1 MKKTILFA
9 AVTLLC
15 VTAFVMMSDSADAAD
30 TTGGKCGDN
39 LTWSFDSSNG
49 TLTISG
55 SGKMTDYGDSKSSV
69 GEQAPWVS
77 KMEEVKKIVIKDG
90 VTSIGN
96 NAFLR
101 VDIYEGS
108 ASAGVSAT
116 LLPTVLESVTIP
128 NSVTSVGDY
137 AFCGCTKLTSVSG
150 DLSGVTSI
158 GKYAFARCPLGTSD
172 SPCSL
177 KLDNVTS
184 IGNYAFRDCTALTSV
199 TLGDNLTNL
208 GNSAFLGAAA
218 LITVTIPNNITSIE
232 ANMFM
237 NCTSLTKVE
246 FKNNITSIGSS
257 AFSGCTSLTSVGDLT
272 KVKDI
277 GQGSFMGTKLTSV
290 TFTDELSSIGDQA
303 FKNCTFL
310 DTVILGNKVKTI
322 LTDTFFGCTSLKNID
337 LSNITSIGNTAFFGC
352 TSLTSVDLK
361 NVTTLGKQAFVGCK
375 SLTSVEDLS
384 KVTVFGIDGTIFKD
398 CTSLKTVNLG
408 STNLKEIPT
417 QTFQGCTS
425 LTEVKFGSS
434 VTTIGNSA
442 FFNCTK
448 LSKVGNFDPS
458 AGDGV
463 ACLGSVTTISNT
475 AFSGCTSL
483 KNVTLG
489 NVTAIPSSLFKGCTS
504 LETVT
509 GLGEVTSVD
518 NYAFSGCTNLKTV
531 DLSNVTTINQQAF
544 SNCAA
549 LTSAGNLSHVTTI
562 GDSAFSG
569 CAALTSVTL
578 GNNITAIGY
587 SAFSNCTSLESLT
600 VRDENVS
607 TGTLEIK
614 SSAFSKCTSLKTVV
628 FNGEGENIITKIGS
642 SAFSNCFSNN
652 ITDGSVTAGYDQ
664 VFYIGES
671 AFSGCTGLKSMDC
684 NGIYS
689 IGESA
694 FSGCKS
700 LETIDF
706 NALGYGSNSI
716 GKETFYNCSAL
727 NEIDLSGITTIGDK
741 AFYNC
746 TSLTSYWNTEEG
758 YKWDLRYVESIGKE
772 AFYGCTSLDS
782 LTIYFDEAHEK
793 SIGES
798 AFSGC
803 TSLTT
808 ITIGY
813 EGTTINSDDS
823 LTIGCTA
830 FFDCS
835 KLSSLTVSSVF
846 KGLTLT
852 VESRAFDSCSE
863 LNTVTLPDT
872 VSIDDSSIRN
882 LFSYCAVFKSI
893 DGHQTVV
900 KYGIDAIN
908 KLLGPKPE
916 NTDSDKAECKYRWEE
931 YSLTGAA
938 LITVNEI
945 DEHILEKT
953 PAKVPTCTD
962 SGNNEYYTC
971 SVCGKIFRS
980 DKTTV
985 TTVEGETLEAKGHIY
1000 IKVEKKSA
1008 TAEVPGNIEYYTCS
1022 GCGKYFTGIDEKTET
1037 TAEAVKTYIIR
1048 FVNGISTYHSKEY
1061 RFGEKIEVP
1070 ADPKKDADAQ
1080 YTYVFKKWVDE
1091 NNNNLAAD
1099 ATVTAC
1105 KTYTAQFDKKYNE
1118 YDVIFIG
1125 EDGTKL
1131 YSTRAL
1137 YGDIPVF
1144 TGSNPYKQSTSE
1156 YTYEFKG
1163 WSAEEGGNV
1172 IDLTK
1177 ETVKGDVTYYAIF
1190 DSTPQKYDV
1199 KYTVY
1204 GTSSVEQI
1212 HKETHAYGSEVT
1224 VKDVYT
1230 KTGYDVSEWKAEGIT
1245 ISEDGKFTMPAHHV
1259 FFEATLTIKSYTLT
1273 FVADGKTVGTRGYT
1287 METTTIT
1294 PPAVPEKEG
1303 YTGVW
1308 EKYNLSDLGNK
1319 TVNAVYTVNSYTITF
1334 DSDGGSS
1341 VDAVTQNYGTTVS
1354 APSEPTK
1361 TGYTFQHWALD
1372 GEKYNFGSMPAKNI
1386 TLTAVW
1392 KINSYTVKYL
1402 VDGKALEQY
1411 PNKTYDYNSEV
1422 TVSEA
1427 YTKTGYTV
1435 SEWKAEGITVTG
1447 GKFFMPAGDVT
1458 FNATSTANKYTLTIN
1473 FVYEDGTKAGE
1484 SDITECTYG
1493 MSYSRWAI
1501 KLDGYTATPYS
1512 IVTGSM
1518 PANDLTVTVTYKIN
1532 QYTITFNSDGG
1543 SDVANITDDYKKT
1556 VTAPENPVKTGYTFQ
1571 YWTLD
1576 GTEYTF
1582 STMPA
1587 KNITLK
1593 AAWKINQY
1601 TIAFDSDGGS
1611 EVEDITAN
1619 YNAGITAPEKPTK
1632 TGYTFQY
1639 WVEKDSNVK
1648 YGIPAY
1654 MPADNVSLKAV
1665 WMINTYTVKF
1675 MNEGTELQTITVEH
1689 GKAPVYSGKAPEKA
1703 QTSDNY
1709 YNFKGWSVSAEG
1721 TETVALTDVKITGD
1735 VTYYAHFEEVPLS
1748 SSYTVTYKVDNEVIE
1763 TVKYVSGTEVT
1774 LRDVYVKTGYD
1785 VGEWTTAD
1793 TVTITG
1799 GKFTMPANDVT
1810 FTATSTV
1817 KTYKVTFI
1825 VDKKESS
1832 EMYAYGTPAA
1842 GIEQPKDLTKEATAQ
1857 YEYLFSGWDKEIT
1870 TVTGDVTYT
1879 AAFTGV
1885 LREYT
1890 IAFKNG
1896 DETLKSYTVKYG
1908 NVPEYNGETPT
1919 KADSV
1924 GSTYTFKGWS
1934 PGIVAVSG
1942 DAVYTADF
1950 TETPRKYTV
1959 TFDIN
1964 GTESSAEYDYG
1975 TSADTIRPENPT
1987 KESDDQYAYKFKGW
2001 SVNGEIVEISSVAG
2015 AVTYTAEFEN
2025 VAHTYSATYDWSD
2038 LNTCVAVGKCTVC
2051 GHTVT
2056 ESVIS
2061 SSAVT
2066 KEATCKEEGV
2076 TTYTAVF
2083 TYCGTDTKNVSIDK
2097 ADHNYVEHK
2106 ATEAKCET
2114 PGNKLYYTCSVCDKV
2129 FDSGK
2134 NVTTLDEQTIP
2145 AVGHNLEKIDAKPV
2159 TCTDDGYEEYYKCKS
2174 CDALFSDG
2182 EGNNLISEPVKIT
2195 KKGHTPVVDG
2205 AVEPT
2210 CTEAGKTEGSHCSVC
2225 GAVITAQNEVP
2236 ATGHKEETVPG
2247 KAATCAEA
2255 GLTDGLRCT
2264 VCGAVT
2270 KAQEPI
2276 SATGHKEETVP
2287 GKVATCTETGLT
2299 DGIKCSVCN
2308 EVLTEQTEIP
2318 AKGHTEVT
2326 VSGKAATC
2334 TEKGLTDGKKCSVC
2348 NEVLTEQTEIPAK
2361 GHTEVTVSGK
2371 AATCTEKGLTDG
2383 KKCSVC
2389 NEVLTEQTEIPAK
2402 GHTEVTVSGKAATC
2416 TEKGLTDGKKCSV
2429 CNEVLTEQTEIPAKG
2444 HTEVTIPA
2452 SETAEYRLTE
2462 GKMCSVCNK
2471 TLVPQTKI
2479 TVTSKQNE
2487 DGTMTEVQTYT
2498 TDVGSDK
2505 VETVLKKIE
2514 GSTGASEIST
2524 VIKTSGSEV
2533 SDNTVTKALEQMGSE
2548 SSEKKTV
2555 TIDNTTSSESEEKKT
2570 EATISAEALS
2580 NIKAVGAETE
2590 IKGDLATLKISQNA
2604 IGTLVASGEKVSLS
2618 AAYAN
2623 SSSELTAE
2631 QKEKIGSA
2639 PLFKLDASAGD
2650 TVVSKFGGNIT
2661 VTLPYTLPEGKAA
2674 GDVAV
2679 YYLGDD
2685 GKFAPA
2691 DSCSYSGGYVTFT
2704 TDHFSYW
2711 TITDSK
2717 IVYDEASGS
2726 SDSGSGSNAM
2736 IIAVAVIAVIAVIG
2750 CAFVFLRMRAK
2761 TN

>member
-1 MKKTILFA
+1 MKKTVLFA
-9 AVTLLC
+9 VAALLC
-15 VTAFVMMSDSADAAD
+15 VAAFVMMSDSADAAD
-30 TTGGKCGDN
+30 TPTSGTCGDN
-39 LTWSFDSSNG
+39 LKWSLSTDG
-49 TLTISG
+49 TLTING
-55 SGKMTDYGDSKSSV
+55 SGMMKDYGDSKASIN
-69 GEQAPWVS
+69 EQAPWMS
-77 KMEEVKKIVIKDG
+77 EMGDVKKIVIKDG

-101 VDIYEGS
+101 VDKYEGS
-108 ASAGVSAT
+108 ATAGNDVT
-116 LLPTVLESVTIP
+116 FLPTVLESVTIP

-137 AFCGCTKLTSVSG
+137 AFYGCIKLTSVSG

-158 GKYAFARCPLGTSD
+158 GTYAFARCPLGTSD

-177 KLDNVTS
+177 NLVKVTS
-184 IGNYAFRDCTALTSV
+184 IGSYAFRSCTALTSV
-199 TLGDNLTNL
+199 TLGNNLTNL

-218 LITVTIPNNITSIE
+218 LNTVTIPNNITSIK

-246 FKNNITSIGSS
+246 FNSNITSIGSY
-257 AFSGCTSLTSVGDLT
+257 AFNGCTSLTSVGNLT
-272 KVKDI
+272 KVKDV
-277 GQGSFMGTKLTSV
+277 GESSFMGTKLSYV
-290 TFTDELSSIGDQA
+290 TFGDDFTTFSKYA
-303 FKNCTFL
+303 FKDCTSL
-310 DTVILGNKVKTI
+310 VSVVLGNNVKTI
-322 LTDTFFGCTSLKNID
+322 PMNTFFGCTSLENIN
-337 LSNITSIGNTAFFGC
+337 LSNVTSVGDYAFYGC
-352 TSLTSVDLK
+352 TSLTSVNLE
-361 NVTTLGKQAFVGCK
+361 NVTTLGKQAFVGCT

-384 KVTVFGIDGTIFKD
+384 KVTVFGIGGTIFKD

-448 LSKVGNFDPS
+448 LSKVGNFDFS

-489 NVTAIPSSLFKGCTS
+489 NVTEITSNLFMDCTS
-504 LETVT
+504 LETVR
-509 GLGEVTSVD
+509 GLGEVTSVG

-544 SNCAA
+544 SGCAA
-549 LTSAGNLSHVTTI
+549 LTSAGNLSNVTTI

-578 GNNITAIGY
+578 GNNITTIGNN
-587 SAFSNCTSLESLT
+587 AFNNCTSLESLT

-614 SSAFSKCTSLKTVV
+614 SSAFSGCTSLKTVV

-652 ITDGSVTAGYDQ
+652 ITDGSVTAGSDQ

-694 FSGCKS
+694 FSECKS

-706 NALGYGSNSI
+706 STLGNGSNSI
-716 GKETFYNCSAL
+716 GKKTFYNCSAL

-746 TSLTSYWNTEEG
+746 TSLTSYWNTDQG

-772 AFYGCTSLDS
+772 AFRGCTSLDS
-782 LTIYFDEAHEK
+782 LTIYFDEAYEK

-798 AFSGC
+798 AFCEC

-808 ITIGY
+808 VTIGY
-813 EGTTINSDDS
+813 EGTTADGNDS
-823 LTIGCTA
+823 LTIGRTA

-846 KGLTLT
+846 KSLKLT
-852 VESRAFDSCSE
+852 VESHAFNSCSE
-863 LNTVTLPDT
+863 LNTVTLPGT

-882 LFSYCAVFKSI
+882 LFSYCAVFKST

-900 KYGIDAIN
+900 KYVFDDIN

-971 SVCGKIFRS
+971 SVCGKIFNS
-980 DKTTV
+980 DKTAV

-1008 TAEVPGNIEYYTCS
+1008 TAEVPGNIEYWICS
-1022 GCGKYFTGIDEKTET
+1022 VCEEYFTGDGMTKT

-1048 FVNGISTYHSKEY
+1048 FVNDISTYHSKEY

-1091 NNNNLAAD
+1091 NNNDLAAD

-1131 YSTRAL
+1131 YSIRAL
-1137 YGDIPVF
+1137 YGDTPVF
-1144 TGSNPYKQSTSE
+1144 IGSNPYKWSTSE

-1199 KYTVY
+1199 TYAVY

-1212 HKETHAYGSEVT
+1212 YKETYAYNSEVT

-1230 KTGYDVSEWKAEGIT
+1230 ETGYTVSEWKADGIT

-1259 FFEATLTIKSYTLT
+1259 SFKATLTIKSYTLT
-1273 FVADGKTVGTRGYT
+1273 FVADGKTVDTRDYT
-1287 METTTIT
+1287 MKTTTIT

-1308 EKYNLSDLGNK
+1308 EEYNLSDLGNK
-1319 TVNAVYTVNSYTITF
+1319 TVNAVYTVNSYTIAF
-1334 DSDGGSS
+1334 DSDGGSE
-1341 VDAVTQNYGTTVS
+1341 VEDITANYNAGIT
-1354 APSEPTK
+1354 APEKPTK

-1632 TGYTFQY
+1632 TGYTFQH
-1639 WVEKDSNVK
+1639 WALDGEKYNFGS
-1648 YGIPAY
+1648 
-1654 MPADNVSLKAV
+1654 MPAKNITLTAV
-1665 WMINTYTVKF
+1665 WKINTYTVKF

-1703 QTSDNY
+1703 QTADYY
-1709 YNFKGWSVSAEG
+1709 YNFKGWSASAEG
-1721 TETVALTDVKITGD
+1721 TETVALADVKITGD
-1735 VTYYAHFEEVPLS
+1735 ATYYALFDGVPLS

-1774 LRDVYVKTGYD
+1774 LRDIYVKTGYD

-1793 TVTITG
+1793 TVTVTG

-1832 EMYAYGTPAA
+1832 KTYAYGTPAA
-1842 GIEQPKDLTKEATAQ
+1842 DIEQPEDLTKEATAQ
-1857 YEYLFSGWDKEIT
+1857 YEYIFNDWDKEIT
-1870 TVTGDVTYT
+1870 EVTGDATYT

-1885 LREYT
+1885 LRGYT

-1896 DETLKSYTVKYG
+1896 DTTLKSCTVKYG

-1959 TFDIN
+1959 TFNIN

-1987 KESDDQYAYKFKGW
+1987 KESDNQYAYKFKGW

-2015 AVTYTAEFEN
+2015 AVTYAAEFEN
-2025 VAHTYSATYDWSD
+2025 VAHTYGATYDWSD
-2038 LNTCVAVGKCTVC
+2038 LNTCRAFGRCTVC

-2056 ESVIS
+2056 ESVES
-2061 SSAVT
+2061 SSEVT

-2083 TYCGTDTKNVSIDK
+2083 TYCGTGTKNVSIDK

-2106 ATEAKCET
+2106 ATEAKCKT

-2134 NVTTLDEQTIP
+2134 NVSTLEEQTIN
-2145 AVGHNLEKIDAKPV
+2145 ATGHKLEKIDAKPA
-2159 TCTDDGYEEYYKCKS
+2159 TCTDDGYEEHYKCKS

-2182 EGNNLISEPVKIT
+2182 EGNNSISEPVKIT

-2210 CTEAGKTEGSHCSVC
+2210 CTEAGMTEGSHCSVC

-2247 KAATCAEA
+2247 KAATCTEA

-2287 GKVATCTETGLT
+2287 GKAATCTETGLT
-2299 DGIKCSVCN
+2299 DGVKCSVCD
-2308 EVLTEQTEIP
+2308 TEITAQTVIP
-2318 AKGHTEVT
+2318 AKGHTVVADAAVPAT
-2326 VSGKAATC
+2326 VSNVGKTA
-2334 TEKGLTDGKKCSVC
+2334 GSHCSVC
-2348 NEVLTEQTEIPAK
+2348 EEVLVAQNEIPKLEEGAK
-2361 GHTEVTVSGK
+2361 KTVLETASNVVEVSKKDIENIGNLNLEIKNDKVSVD
-2371 AATCTEKGLTDG
+2371 L
-2383 KKCSVC
+2383 
-2389 NEVLTEQTEIPAK
+2389 
-2402 GHTEVTVSGKAATC
+2402 
-2416 TEKGLTDGKKCSV
+2416 
-2429 CNEVLTEQTEIPAKG
+2429 
-2444 HTEVTIPA
+2444 PA
-2452 SETAEYRLTE
+2452 SVVKNAVGSVTGE
-2462 GKMCSVCNK
+2462 GALNIS
-2471 TLVPQTKI
+2471 LE
-2479 TVTSKQNE
+2479 TVTSADIKNDAVKE
-2487 DGTMTEVQTYT
+2487 AVKESDMIISVGLNVGNTKVSNFTDDVTFSVNYTVPEGKKASDLYVGYIRDDGTVEKVDCSFENGVLTFTTNHFSYYAVMYAAEVPSG
-2498 TDVGSDK
+2498 GSD
-2505 VETVLKKIE
+2505 
-2514 GSTGASEIST
+2514 GG
-2524 VIKTSGSEV
+2524 
-2533 SDNTVTKALEQMGSE
+2533 SDNT
-2548 SSEKKTV
+2548 
-2555 TIDNTTSSESEEKKT
+2555 
-2570 EATISAEALS
+2570 
-2580 NIKAVGAETE
+2580 
-2590 IKGDLATLKISQNA
+2590 
-2604 IGTLVASGEKVSLS
+2604 
-2618 AAYAN
+2618 
-2623 SSSELTAE
+2623 
-2631 QKEKIGSA
+2631 
-2639 PLFKLDASAGD
+2639 
-2650 TVVSKFGGNIT
+2650 
-2661 VTLPYTLPEGKAA
+2661 
-2674 GDVAV
+2674 
-2679 YYLGDD
+2679 
-2685 GKFAPA
+2685 
-2691 DSCSYSGGYVTFT
+2691 
-2704 TDHFSYW
+2704 
-2711 TITDSK
+2711 
-2717 IVYDEASGS
+2717 
-2726 SDSGSGSNAM
+2726 M
-2736 IIAVAVIAVIAVIG
+2736 IIVIAVVAVIAIAG
-2750 CAFVFLRMRAK
+2750 AGAFVFFKMRSK